1 MSRHFVKVGD
11 RVVHYRRWGDG
22 PAVLLLHGS
31 PQSSRATEAIAQ
43 VLVGQ
48 GLSAIAPDTPGNGL
62 STPLPGQPD
71 CADYARAL
79 AGFADALGLGK
90 VGLYGFH
97 TGANIGCAFAVLYPE
112 RVGAIVFNGFS
123 AWTEAESAEL
133 PSLYLPRFE
142 PVWDG
147 SHMTWVWSRLE
158 EHCVF
163 FPWYDRRPTSR
174 MTYDVPPP
182 QATHASVLDF
192 LDSGDNYRAP
202 YAAAFRFRTEDWL
215 PRVKAS
221 FLLVSTSI
229 DPLCPHFSRPPLT
242 LLSQRIFADPPSLHQ
257 VAASYLASHPG
268 TSAPPPV
275 ENGERGLISGI
286 AWYGRRE
293 GSRRPLILLHDAGGS
308 SRRFQPILADI
319 AATRPVVALDLPG
332 HGESE
337 RGRAE
342 DTGIDHFAA
351 GIGKAIAGL
360 GFDRPAVVGY
370 GFGALVAGRLAA
382 AGVAYAA
389 GRLGANLPPL
399 ADPVS
404 LAAPSLTPEWD
415 GAHLL
420 RAFRVA
426 RWERLFSPW
435 YRRDRAHAIEQGDI
449 DPASVHARAVE
460 LIKANGSWT
469 TAVECE
475 RNSREHS
482 GVAPLSPSEHCA
494 DWRKALIDFSA

>member
-1 MSRHFVKVGD
+1 MSRHFVRIGD
-11 RVVHYRRWGDG
+11 RLVHYRRWGTG

-31 PQSSRATEAIAQ
+31 PQSSRAVEAMAQ
-43 VLVGQ
+43 ILVGQ

-62 STPLPGQPD
+62 SAPLPGQPD

-79 AGFADALGLGK
+79 AGFADALGLGR

-112 RVGAIVFNGFS
+112 RVSAIVFNGFS

-133 PSLYLPRFE
+133 PSRYLPRFE

-163 FPWYDRRPTSR
+163 FPWYDRRPAAR

-182 QATHASVLDF
+182 QATQASVLDF

-215 PRVKAS
+215 HRVTAPYLLAS
-221 FLLVSTSI
+221 TAI
-229 DPLCPHFSRPPLT
+229 DPLCPHFKRPPLK
-242 LLSQRIFADPPSLHQ
+242 LASPQIFADPPALYQ
-257 VAASYLASHPG
+257 VAAHYLASHPG
-268 TSAPPPV
+268 TDAPPPV
-275 ENGERGLISGI
+275 ESGERGLINGI

-293 GSRRPLILLHDAGGS
+293 GSGRPVILLHEAGGS
-308 SRRFQPILADI
+308 SRRFRPILSDI
-319 AATRPVVALDLPG
+319 AFTRPVVALDLPG

-337 RGRAE
+337 KGAAE
-342 DTGIDHFAA
+342 DSGIDHFAA

-382 AGVAYAA
+382 TGVAFAA
-389 GRLGANLPPL
+389 GRLGANLPTP

-420 RAFRVA
+420 RAFRIA
-426 RWERLFSPW
+426 RWERLFAPW

-469 TAVECE
+469 AAVECE
-475 RNSREHS
+475 RNSPEHS
-482 GVAPLSPSEHCA
+482 GVPPLSRSEDAA
-494 DWRKALIDFSA
+494 DWRQGLIDFSG